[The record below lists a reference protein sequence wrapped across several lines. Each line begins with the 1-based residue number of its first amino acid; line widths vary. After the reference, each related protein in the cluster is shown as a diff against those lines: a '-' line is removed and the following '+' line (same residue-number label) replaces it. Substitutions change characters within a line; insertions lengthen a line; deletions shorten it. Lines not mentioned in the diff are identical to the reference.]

1 MTVAAVAAI
10 IAPAID
16 EVIAAHAALGAKRL
30 LVQALTN
37 RVVELRRQCAALG
50 WRLARDGR
58 QSGGG
63 GSVCRRRRRR
73 GARSFDRGLISANV
87 HFSITAEGA
96 CRGRRIEPGSFAAAL
111 VDALDAVDETSLRSR
126 AKIQPAVL
134 IQ

>member
-96 CRGRRIEPGSFAAAL
+96 CRGRRIEARQFRRGSC
-111 VDALDAVDETSLRSR
+111 
-126 AKIQPAVL
+126 
-134 IQ
+134 